1 MYLGIIKLFLSFFDS
16 FKKKKVLNFF
26 QKNLK
31 NNISLL
37 VDVGAHYGETIKEF
51 KKNFEIDEIIAFEP
65 SPMNFKKLLENT
77 SKIKNLRCFQLAMG
91 ENKDIANFTQH
102 YESSSS
108 TLTELNQESTYYKK
122 KNSYFNIFNL
132 NNLKNSNMK
141 VQVDRLDNI
150 LNDIKIDKIDVLKI
164 DTEGYDFQVIKGL
177 GKYINN
183 VQYIYFEH
191 HFHNMLKKNYSL
203 NDVHSFMIKNNFKK
217 AFKIKMFFR
226 KTFEYIYF
234 NESFKN

>member
-1 MYLGIIKLFLSFFDS
+1 
-16 FKKKKVLNFF
+16 
-26 QKNLK
+26 
-31 NNISLL
+31 
-37 VDVGAHYGETIKEF
+37 
-51 KKNFEIDEIIAFEP
+51 
-65 SPMNFKKLLENT
+65 
-77 SKIKNLRCFQLAMG
+77 
-91 ENKDIANFTQH
+91 
-102 YESSSS
+102 
-108 TLTELNQESTYYKK
+108 
-122 KNSYFNIFNL
+122 
-132 NNLKNSNMK
+132 MK